1 MKKNHIFLLALLT
14 FIGLFLRVWQ
24 LSTLPNILN
33 RDEAALA
40 YNAFLIEKTGQDEFG
55 KKLPLTFESFG
66 DYKLPGYIYTLSLI
80 FKAFPANDFY
90 VRLPSAIAGTL
101 LIPIAFLLGKRLN
114 LSTNKSLILSL
125 VISINP
131 IFWFYSRIAFEANV
145 ALTFFALALT
155 FFLKEKPDF
164 KSDFLGIIFTVIA
177 ILFYNT
183 PLLLLPFFTLA
194 IIVKRGII
202 KPKTWLPLSISLG
215 LIFIAFY
222 LQLSD
227 LTAQKKGITWFNDET
242 TWDESVKYYNQ
253 FSGLSQKIFGN
264 KFIFYGEKI
273 ATALSKSLM
282 PKFLV
287 TTGGSHPWHTLP
299 NWGHLYWP
307 TYLLG
312 IVGILF
318 LLKNIRRS
326 NYLSSLLLILFSL
339 IPSIITVDSP
349 HATRSLIFFVLFSWV
364 SVFVLEKLPN
374 KIEKIFTIG
383 FIVSQIIFAML
394 YGYQYFF
401 LFPKNQPPSLMSGF
415 PQTIN
420 EVEERAKHN
429 NDKVAVVD
437 ESGYQYILTAWY
449 LKLEPD
455 YFFNT
460 VIKQLP
466 DKIGF
471 KYGQQ
476 VGRYHFIAKNT
487 DRDSTEAVL
496 LEWKDN
502 LWQIH

>member
-14 FIGLFLRVWQ
+14 LIGLLLRVWQ

-40 YNAFLIEKTGQDEFG
+40 YNAFLIEKTGRDEFG

-66 DYKLPGYIYTLSLI
+66 DYKLPGYVYTLSLV
-80 FKAFPANDFY
+80 FKALPANDFY
-90 VRLPSAIAGTL
+90 VRLPSAVAGTL
-101 LIPIAFLLGKRLN
+101 LIPVVFLLSKRLN
-114 LSTNKSLILSL
+114 LSSNKSLILSL
-125 VISINP
+125 VIAVNP

-145 ALTFFALALT
+145 ALTFFVLALT
-155 FFLKEKPDF
+155 FFLSEKPTF
-164 KSDFLGIIFTVIA
+164 KNDLLGIFFTIIA

-194 IIVKRGII
+194 IIVKRDIG
-202 KPKTWLPLSISLG
+202 KPKKWLPLAVGLG
-215 LIFIAFY
+215 IIFIVFY

-227 LTAQKKGITWFNDET
+227 LTARKKGITWFNDET

-264 KFIFYGEKI
+264 KFVFYGEKI
-273 ATALSKSLM
+273 ATALSKSLR
-282 PKFLV
+282 PQFLV

-299 NWGHLYWP
+299 GWGHLYWP
-307 TYLLG
+307 TYVFG
-312 IVGILF
+312 IIGILF
-318 LLKNIRRS
+318 LIKNIRHTNYSS
-326 NYLSSLLLILFSL
+326 NLLLILFSL
-339 IPSIITVDSP
+339 IPSVITVDSP
-349 HATRSLIFFVLFSWV
+349 HATRSLIFFVLFSLG
-364 SVFVLEKLPN
+364 SVLVLEKLPA
-374 KIEKIFTIG
+374 KTGKVITYAF
-383 FIVSQIIFAML
+383 VASQIIFATI
-394 YGYQYFF
+394 YGYHYFF

-415 PQTIN
+415 PKVIN
-420 EVEERAKHN
+420 EIEAKAQSN
-429 NDKVAVVD
+429 NGKVAIVD

-466 DKIGF
+466 NKIGF

-487 DRDSTEAVL
+487 DRDSTETVL